1 MCSKNNL
8 LINSATVN
16 VRGHLY
22 PFLISMSVYT
32 VMKKV
37 TWPPIST
44 KTIGCEQHFLQ
55 PSAPT
60 GPLRG
65 AYVSLWLATN
75 LLTARPQALGESY
88 PMGWNSGLCGQ
99 LGNRSRE
106 QCLGV
111 CEGNRLDKMSWN
123 SPCTPSFKSL
133 PPSRSDAFAMA
144 TAPSSP
150 DPPSHCGHRK
160 LSCPSLLYAVISPG
174 FCQRLLA
181 KKNCFCI

>member
-1 MCSKNNL
+1 MCSKNSL
-8 LINSATVN
+8 LINSATVH

-32 VMKKV
+32 VIKKL

-44 KTIGCEQHFLQ
+44 KIGLEQHFLQ
-55 PSAPT
+55 SSAPR

-65 AYVSLWLATN
+65 TYVSLWLATN

-88 PMGWNSGLCGQ
+88 LMCWNSGLCGQ

-106 QCLGV
+106 QWLRV

-123 SPCTPSFKSL
+123 SPRTPSFKSL
-133 PPSRSDAFAMA
+133 LLSRSDAFATA

-150 DPPSHCGHRK
+150 ELPSHCGRRER
-160 LSCPSLLYAVISPG
+160 SCSSLLYAVISPG
-174 FCQRLLA
+174 FCQRLPA